1 MSWAEELYNVYETQC
16 SDSKMLKVAHSTAN
30 SQIEV
35 TITED
40 GDFVTARALSKEE
53 GKNTV
58 IPVTESSGGRTS
70 GIAPMPF
77 ADKLK
82 YIAGDYQEFTSEN
95 NSDYYSQYIEQL
107 ERWKN
112 SEFSHPA
119 VIALYNYLSK
129 KSIITDLIQVGGI
142 LEKNDLGLLSKDF
155 KIAERFQ
162 KDAFVRFIVLY
173 QDNERITKTWLDNTL
188 SECFI
193 QFNKG
198 LFKTLGLCYATGK
211 ESALTEN
218 HPSKIRNTGD
228 QAKIFSANDE
238 NGYTYR
244 GRFFNK
250 SETVSVGYE
259 FSQKMHNA
267 LKWLIECG
275 HGKSYGSMM
284 TVIWSSA
291 MQPLP
296 DLSSTPIDDL
306 FGDEEEPSENP
317 PDTMPAYKELLSSI
331 ILGYKKDVPIHSK
344 VMILGL
350 DAATT
355 GRMSV
360 SLYSE
365 LQSSD
370 FFENVMKWHSD
381 TAVLRY
387 SGKLIRSCYNSF
399 SIYEIINCAFG
410 TESGKGYLECKPE
423 VLSDTILRIMP
434 CIVERKPFPQDI
446 MWALYHKASNPLAF
460 EQSYNH
466 RLTLETACGMIYKF
480 YKDHPNYRK
489 GEISMA
495 YDPNEQD
502 RSYLYGCLLA
512 VADAAEREAYDNDK
526 DKAERVTNARRYW
539 NAFSKR
545 PYVTW
550 QRIEEQLLPYL
561 NKLGGKRVRYEKM
574 LQEIKAKFTPESF
587 ADNKALEPLYLLGFH
602 HYTTE
607 IFTSKKKEEN

>member
-1 MSWAEELYNVYETQC
+1 MSWAVELYNIYETQC
-16 SDSKMLKVAHSTAN
+16 CDSKMLKVAHSTAN
-30 SQIEV
+30 AQIEV
-35 TITED
+35 TISED

-58 IPVTESSGGRTS
+58 IPVTEDSGARAN
-70 GIAPMPF
+70 GIVPMPF

-82 YIAGDYQEFTSEN
+82 YIAGDYQTYTAED
-95 NSDYYSQYIEQL
+95 NSDFFVAYINQL
-107 ERWKN
+107 KSWNDSKY
-112 SEFSHPA
+112 SHPA
-119 VIALYNYLSK
+119 VAALYNYLSK
-129 KSIITDLIQVGGI
+129 KTIVSDLLRIKGVVE
-142 LEKNDLGLLSKDF
+142 LNDSGLLTDDV
-155 KIAERFQ
+155 KIAGISE
-162 KDAFVRFIVLY
+162 KDAFVRFRVQYSDLK
-173 QDNERITKTWLDNTL
+173 QESQTWCDSTL
-188 SECFI
+188 SESFI
-193 QFNKG
+193 KYNSTFDDV
-198 LFKTLGLCYATGK
+198 GLCYATGK
-211 ESALTEN
+211 TVPICEK
-218 HPSKIRNTGD
+218 HPSKIRNSGD
-228 QAKIFSANDE
+228 KAKLFSANDE
-238 NGYTYR
+238 SGFTYR
-244 GRFFNK
+244 GRFLDK
-250 SETVSVGYE
+250 SETVSIGYE

-267 LKWLIECG
+267 LKWLIERQ
-275 HGKSYGSMM
+275 GKKYGDMM
-284 TVIWSSA
+284 TVVWSSA

-296 DLSSTPIDDL
+296 NLSSTPIDDL
-306 FGDEEEPSENP
+306 FGDEEEPSVTP

-331 ILGYKKDVPIHSK
+331 IFGYKKNVPIHSK

-350 DAATT
+350 DAATK

-365 LQSSD
+365 LQSSE
-370 FFENVMKWHSD
+370 FFENVMNWHTD

-387 SGKLIRSCYNSF
+387 SGKLKRNFINSF
-399 SIYEIINCAFG
+399 TIYEIINCAFG
-410 TESGKGYLECKPE
+410 TESSKGYLECKPE

-434 CIVERKPFPQDI
+434 CIVEGRPLPQDI
-446 MWALYHKASNPLAF
+446 MWALYHKASNPQAF
-460 EQSYNH
+460 ENSYNH

-495 YDPNEQD
+495 FNPGEDD

-512 VADAAEREAYDNDK
+512 VADVAEREAYDNDK

-545 PYVTW
+545 PYATW
-550 QRIEEQLLPYL
+550 QRIEEQLIPYL

-574 LQEIKAKFTPESF
+574 LQEIKSKFTPDKF
-587 ADNKALEPLYLLGFH
+587 ADNTALDPLYLLGFH

>member
-16 SDSKMLKVAHSTAN
+16 NDSKMLKVAHSTAN
-30 SQIEV
+30 SQIEI
-35 TITED
+35 TITEE
-40 GDFVTARALSKEE
+40 GDFATARALSKEE

-82 YIAGDYQEFTSEN
+82 YIAGDYQQYTSED
-95 NSDYYSQYIEQL
+95 NSEHYSLYIEQL
-107 ERWKN
+107 ESWKD
-112 SEFSHPA
+112 SEYSHPA
-119 VIALYNYLSK
+119 VVALYNYLSK
-129 KSIITDLIQVGGI
+129 GTVISDLLKIPGV
-142 LEKNDLGLLSKDF
+142 LELNESGLLSDDY
-155 KIAERFQ
+155 KIGGVSE
-162 KDAFVRFIVLY
+162 KDAFVRFVVLY
-173 QDNERITKTWLDNTL
+173 SNITGMSKTWADDTL

-228 QAKIFSANDE
+228 SAKLFSANDE
-238 NGYTYR
+238 SGFTYR
-244 GRFFNK
+244 GRFLNK
-250 SETVSVGYE
+250 SETVLIGYE

-267 LKWLIECG
+267 LKWLVERQ
-275 HGKSYGSMM
+275 GKKYGEMM
-284 TVIWSSA
+284 TVVWSSA
-291 MQPLP
+291 MQPMP

-306 FGDEEEPSENP
+306 FGDEEEPSETP
-317 PDTMPAYKELLSSI
+317 PDTMPAYRELLGSI
-331 ILGYKKDVPIHSK
+331 IFGYKKDIPIHSK

-350 DAATT
+350 DAATK

-360 SLYSE
+360 AMYSE

-370 FFENVMKWHSD
+370 FFQNFMKWHSD
-381 TAVLRY
+381 TVVLRY
-387 SGKLIRSCYNSF
+387 NGKLKSNCYNSF
-399 SIYEIINCAFG
+399 SVYEIVNCAFG
-410 TESGKGYLECKPE
+410 TETSKGYLECKPE

-434 CIVERKPFPQDI
+434 CIVEGKPFPQDI
-446 MWALYHKASNPLAF
+446 MWALYHNASNPQA
-460 EQSYNH
+460 YDIRYHNH
-466 RLTLETACGMIYKF
+466 QKVLQTACGMIYKF
-480 YKDHPNYRK
+480 YTDHPNYRK

-495 YDPNEQD
+495 YNPNED
-502 RSYLYGCLLA
+502 NRSYLYGCLLA
-512 VADAAEREAYDNDK
+512 VADVAERETYDNDK

-550 QRIEEQLLPYL
+550 QRIEEQLIPYL

-574 LQEIKAKFTPESF
+574 LQEIKGKFTPESF

>member
-30 SQIEV
+30 SQIEI
-35 TITED
+35 TITEE

-82 YIAGDYQEFTSEN
+82 YIAGDYQAFTSEDN
-95 NSDYYSQYIEQL
+95 CEYFSQYINQL
-107 ERWKN
+107 KGWKD
-112 SEFSHPA
+112 SEYSHPA
-119 VIALYNYLSK
+119 VAALYNYLSK
-129 KSIITDLIQVGGI
+129 ETVISDLLKIPGV
-142 LEKNDLGLLSKDF
+142 LELNDLGLLTDDV
-155 KIAERFQ
+155 KIAGISE
-162 KDAFVRFIVLY
+162 KDAFVRFVVLY
-173 QDNERITKTWLDNTL
+173 SDINSTSKTWTDSTL
-188 SECFI
+188 YESFI
-193 QFNKG
+193 QYNKST
-198 LFKTLGLCYATGK
+198 FKTFGLCYATGR
-211 ESALTEN
+211 EEPLTEN
-218 HPSKIRNTGD
+218 HSSKLRNSGD
-228 QAKIFSANDE
+228 KAKLISANDE
-238 NGYTYR
+238 SGFTYR
-244 GRFFNK
+244 GRFLNK

-284 TVIWSSA
+284 TVVWSSA

-306 FGDEEEPSENP
+306 FGDEEEPSVTP
-317 PDTMPAYKELLSSI
+317 PDTMPVYKELLSSI

-365 LQSSD
+365 LQSSE

-387 SGKLIRSCYNSF
+387 SGKLKRNCINSF
-399 SIYEIINCAFG
+399 TVYEIINCAFG
-410 TESGKGYLECKPE
+410 TEGSKGYLECKPE

-434 CIVERKPFPQDI
+434 CIVEGKPLPQDI
-446 MWALYHKASNPLAF
+446 MWALYHKASNPQAF

-480 YKDHPNYRK
+480 YTDHPNYKK

-495 YDPNEQD
+495 YDPQNHD

-512 VADAAEREAYDNDK
+512 VADVAEREAYDNDK
-526 DKAERVTNARRYW
+526 DKSERVTNARRYW
-539 NAFSKR
+539 NTFSKR

-574 LQEIKAKFTPESF
+574 LQEIKEKFTPESF